1 MNIHDQEMSEQEQ
14 DLKQN
19 DKEEKKIANIKVYL
33 KSKFPRIHVIQ
44 YGRHKHYLC
53 HKNPRQL

>member
-19 DKEEKKIANIKVYL
+19 DKEEKRIANIKVYL

-44 YGRHKHYLC
+44 YGRHKH
-53 HKNPRQL
+53 